1 MDNEKVA
8 MASDPEISP
17 KTRHRFGFT
26 GKRKHTSSSPPVA
39 SHVSS
44 DEILDSLTRQASS
57 QVGLSEANTRT
68 LEILEDEEPSISEE
82 IPISEVGELSRK
94 HGRRFGHYAIVLM
107 GIGGMVA
114 VWFYSSGRSL
124 FGMNLLNTIF
134 QRSNVRTVFGS
145 PVDIGVVSMI
155 SLAIASWI
163 AVRRRKFS
171 RLMNATVN

>member
-1 MDNEKVA
+1 L
-8 MASDPEISP
+8 ASDPEISP
-17 KTRHRFGFT
+17 KAKHRFGFS
-26 GKRKHTSSSPPVA
+26 GKRKRTTSSPSVA

-68 LEILEDEEPSISEE
+68 LEILEDEVPNISEE
-82 IPISEVGELSRK
+82 VPLSGVRELSRK
-94 HGRRFGHYAIVLM
+94 HGGRFGHYAIVLM

-124 FGMNLLNTIF
+124 FGMNLLNTIV

-163 AVRRRKFS
+163 ALRRRKLA
-171 RLMNATVN
+171 RLLNATVN